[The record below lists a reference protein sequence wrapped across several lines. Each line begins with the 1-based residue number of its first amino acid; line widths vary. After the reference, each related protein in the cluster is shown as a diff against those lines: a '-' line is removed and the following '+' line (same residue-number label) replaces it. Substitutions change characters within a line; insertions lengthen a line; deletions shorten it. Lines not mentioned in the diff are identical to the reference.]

1 MPDLIFYDTE
11 TTGTQIDKDRIVEI
25 AAYNGTT
32 GASFQTLVNP
42 EIPIPAEATKI
53 HGITTAEVADAPKF
67 PEAYRQFSEF
77 CGTDNILVAHNNNSF
92 DYPLLLRE
100 CHRHGLPEPKLRTID
115 SLKCAK
121 KYRTDLPQHS
131 LQYLR
136 QVYGFEENQAHR
148 ALDDVITL
156 HRVFSALVGDLSPDQ
171 IYDLL
176 NETCHPRIFKMPFGK
191 YKGKPLSEVPSSY
204 IAWLQKGDYLLQP
217 ENKEI
222 KAAIEAYQQLK

>member
-1 MPDLIFYDTE
+1 MPALIFYDTE
-11 TTGTQIDKDRIVEI
+11 TTGTQIDKDRIVEL

-32 GASFQTLVNP
+32 SESFQTLVNP

-53 HGITTAEVADAPKF
+53 HGITTAEVADAPRF
-67 PEAYRQFSEF
+67 PEAYQKFIEF
-77 CGTDNILVAHNNNSF
+77 CGTDNILVAHNNNAF
-92 DYPLLLRE
+92 DYPLLVRE
-100 CHRHGLPEPKLRTID
+100 CRRHGLSEPQLRTID
-115 SLKCAK
+115 SLKWAK

-156 HRVFSALVGDLSPDQ
+156 YRVFSALVGDLSPDQ

-217 ENKEI
+217 ENKEV